1 MDTRKKDVTEAAKE
15 VRAALRREWHA
26 AKFSVKSRRY
36 SGGSSVEVTWTDGP
50 TEAAVS
56 KAVEHFAGYENG
68 YYNEFVSVA
77 RSTSHET
84 MEAAAAAVAR
94 YYGVPIPQVHGDD
107 RLCPHVTDMTM
118 VGEKGEPVDLHEPL
132 CDKVHRAARQAN
144 LYNVTPERAFEV
156 AYPC

>member
-1 MDTRKKDVTEAAKE
+1 MERKKDVTEAAKE
-15 VRAALRREWHA
+15 VRKALKHEWPA
-26 AKFSVKSRRY
+26 AKCSVKSKRY

-56 KAVEHFAGYENG
+56 KVVEHFAGYENG

-84 MEAAAAAVAR
+84 MEAAAAAVAQ
-94 YYGVPIPQVHGDD
+94 YYDVPVPEVHSDG
-107 RLCPHVTDMTM
+107 RLCPHVTDMTP
-118 VGEKGEPVDLHEPL
+118 VGGKGEPVDLREPL

-144 LYNVTPERAFEV
+144 LYNVSPARAFAI